1 VSSQEKSPVTRLSVD
16 EATRI
21 AMADAAKHGVTQMD
35 FVCFREIEA
44 PSARSPFA
52 RKIAF
57 GRG

>member
-1 VSSQEKSPVTRLSVD
+1 MTRLSVD

-21 AMADAAKHGVTQMD
+21 AMAEAAKHGVTQMD